1 MGYCC
6 LIRSDRHGE
15 LSSGAEAVNACLSGL
30 LLILSFDQR
39 CLRYQEKW
47 HVFPL
52 GVLVQISF
60 AKVAWSR
67 CSTAFAVALDTK
79 KALDPRGERLLL
91 YPGTTSN
98 AAAIAASRTLSHREV
113 VHRYC

>member
-1 MGYCC
+1 MRDRCF
-6 LIRSDRHGE
+6 IRFDRNGD
-15 LSSGAEAVNACLSGL
+15 LSTGAEAVDACMGGL

-52 GVLVQISF
+52 SVLVQISF

-79 KALDPRGERLLL
+79 KALDP
-91 YPGTTSN
+91 
-98 AAAIAASRTLSHREV
+98 
-113 VHRYC
+113 